1 MNKEKRWP
9 FKIHPIQ
16 FITLGFGG
24 IILIGSLL
32 LTLPMFTNS
41 GEGTPFIDALFT
53 ATSATCVTGLTTLT
67 TSEHWNMGGQLIIL
81 GLIEVGGLG
90 FMMMPFIFFAVMK
103 RKVGLMTRI
112 IISESLNL
120 DGLSGVIKL
129 MYYIL
134 RFAIG
139 FQLLGAILLAVDF
152 IPTYGIGKGIWY
164 AIFHSISAFCNAG
177 FDLFGDSLVGFQGN
191 AYVLLVISGL
201 IIAGG
206 LGFIV
211 WQDLM
216 AFRKTKKLSL
226 HSKLALTVSISLLI
240 FGTIVFYI
248 SESGGRFIVNDT
260 SPINRFANMLF
271 MSVTARTAGYFS
283 VDYGNVSQAGI
294 LFTIVLMF
302 IGGTSGSTAGGLKTT
317 TFGVLL
323 IQTISMLKGRVHAEA
338 FHRTIR
344 PSVVSRALTLF
355 FITLTLCI
363 AVTMVMSVTEV
374 LPRFRGIEYLL
385 FETFSAFGTV
395 GLTMG
400 LTPSLSLMGKLLII
414 ALMYIGRVGI
424 LTVGFSL
431 TMRLM
436 KKANGGHYKLP
447 EESVIIG

>member
-1 MNKEKRWP
+1 MDKEKHRRL
-9 FKIHPIQ
+9 KLYPIQ
-16 FITLGFGG
+16 FIALGFGG
-24 IILIGSLL
+24 VILIGSLL
-32 LTLPMFTNS
+32 LTLPIFTNS
-41 GEGTPFIDALFT
+41 GEGTSFIDALFT

-67 TSEHWNMGGQLIIL
+67 TNEHWNTGGQLVIL

-90 FMMMPFIFFAVMK
+90 FMMMPFIFFAFMK
-103 RKVGLMTRI
+103 KRVGLLTRI
-112 IISESLNL
+112 ILQESLNL
-120 DGLSGVIKL
+120 DSLSGVMRL
-129 MYYIL
+129 MFYIF
-134 RFAIG
+134 RFAFG
-139 FQLLGAILLAVDF
+139 FQLLGAILLAIDF
-152 IPTYGIGKGIWY
+152 VPTYGIAKGLWY

-177 FDLFGDSLVGFQGN
+177 FDLFGDSLVGFQDN
-191 AYVLLVISGL
+191 AYVLFVISGL

-216 AFRKTKKLSL
+216 NFRKTKKLSL
-226 HSKLALTVSISLLI
+226 HSKLALTVSISLLVI
-240 FGTIVFYI
+240 GTLVFYI
-248 SESGGRFIVNDT
+248 SESGGRNIVGD
-260 SPINRFANMLF
+260 SSSIDRFANMLF

-302 IGGTSGSTAGGLKTT
+302 IGGTPGSTAGGLKTT

-323 IQTISMLKGRVHAEA
+323 VQTISMLKGRENAEV
-338 FHRTIR
+338 FRRTIR

-355 FITLTLCI
+355 FITLTSCI
-363 AVTMVMSVTEV
+363 FVTMLMSVTET

-400 LTPSLSLMGKLLII
+400 LTPSLTLAGKLLII
-414 ALMYIGRVGI
+414 GLMYIGRVGI

-436 KKANGGHYKLP
+436 KSNSGHYKLP
-447 EESVIIG
+447 EESVMIG

>member
-9 FKIHPIQ
+9 FKIYPIQ
-16 FITLGFGG
+16 FIALGFGG
-24 IILIGSLL
+24 IILFGSVL

-103 RKVGLMTRI
+103 RKVGLVTRI

-226 HSKLALTVSISLLI
+226 HSKLALTVSISLLV
-240 FGTIVFYI
+240 FGTIVFYV

-436 KKANGGHYKLP
+436 KKVNGGHYKLP

>member
-9 FKIHPIQ
+9 FKIYPIQ
-16 FITLGFGG
+16 FIALGFGG
-24 IILIGSLL
+24 IILFGSVL

-103 RKVGLMTRI
+103 RKVGLVTRI

-226 HSKLALTVSISLLI
+226 HSKLALTVSISLLV
-240 FGTIVFYI
+240 FGTIVFYV

-424 LTVGFSL
+424 LTVGLSL

-436 KKANGGHYKLP
+436 KKANGGHYKIP

>member
-16 FITLGFGG
+16 FIALGFGG
-24 IILIGSLL
+24 IILFGSLL

-103 RKVGLMTRI
+103 RKVGLMMRI

>member
-9 FKIHPIQ
+9 FKIYPIQ
-16 FITLGFGG
+16 FIALGFGG
-24 IILIGSLL
+24 IILFGSVL

-103 RKVGLMTRI
+103 RKVGLVTRI

-226 HSKLALTVSISLLI
+226 HSKLALTVSISLLV
-240 FGTIVFYI
+240 FGTIVFYV

-424 LTVGFSL
+424 LTVGFSP

>member
-9 FKIHPIQ
+9 FKIYPIQ
-16 FITLGFGG
+16 LIALGFGG
-24 IILIGSLL
+24 VILLGSLL
-32 LTLPMFTNS
+32 LTLPLFTRS
-41 GEGTPFIDALFT
+41 GEETPFIDALFT

-81 GLIEVGGLG
+81 VLIEVGGLG

-103 RKVGLMTRI
+103 KKVGLVTRI
-112 IISESLNL
+112 ILSESLNL
-120 DGLSGVIKL
+120 DDLSGVIKL

-139 FQLLGAILLAVDF
+139 FQLVGAILLAVDF
-152 IPTYGIGKGIWY
+152 IPAYGLAKGVWY
-164 AIFHSISAFCNAG
+164 SIFHSISAFCNAG
-177 FDLFGDSLVGFQGN
+177 FDLFGDSLVGFQDN

-216 AFRKTKKLSL
+216 AFRKTRRLSL
-226 HSKLALTVSISLLI
+226 HSKLALTVSIGLLI
-240 FGTIVFYI
+240 FGTVVFYI
-248 SESGGRFIVNDT
+248 SESGGRFIVSDT

-338 FHRTIR
+338 FRRTVR

-436 KKANGGHYKLP
+436 KAKGGHYKLP

>member
-9 FKIHPIQ
+9 FKIYPIQ
-16 FITLGFGG
+16 FIALGFGG
-24 IILIGSLL
+24 VILLGSLL
-32 LTLPMFTNS
+32 LTLPVFTRS
-41 GEGTPFIDALFT
+41 GEKTPFIDALFT

-81 GLIEVGGLG
+81 VLIEVGGLG

-103 RKVGLMTRI
+103 KKVGLVTRI
-112 IISESLNL
+112 ILSESLNL
-120 DGLSGVIKL
+120 DDLSGVIKL

-139 FQLLGAILLAVDF
+139 FQLVGAILLAIDF
-152 IPTYGIGKGIWY
+152 IPAYGLAKGVWY
-164 AIFHSISAFCNAG
+164 SIFHSISAFCNAG
-177 FDLFGDSLVGFQGN
+177 FDLFGDSLVGFQDN

-201 IIAGG
+201 IVAGG

-216 AFRKTKKLSL
+216 AFRKTRRLSL
-226 HSKLALTVSISLLI
+226 HSKLALTVSIGLLI
-240 FGTIVFYI
+240 FGTVVFYI
-248 SESGGRFIVNDT
+248 SESGGRFIVSDT

-338 FHRTIR
+338 FRRTIR

-414 ALMYIGRVGI
+414 GLMYIGRVGI

-436 KKANGGHYKLP
+436 KAKGGHYKLP

>member
-9 FKIHPIQ
+9 FKIYPIQ
-16 FITLGFGG
+16 FIALGFGG
-24 IILIGSLL
+24 VILLGSLL
-32 LTLPMFTNS
+32 LTLPLFTRS
-41 GEGTPFIDALFT
+41 GEETPFIDALFT

-81 GLIEVGGLG
+81 VLIEVGGLG

-103 RKVGLMTRI
+103 KKVGLVTRI
-112 IISESLNL
+112 ILSESLNL
-120 DGLSGVIKL
+120 DDLSGVIKL

-139 FQLLGAILLAVDF
+139 FQLIGAILLAVDF
-152 IPTYGIGKGIWY
+152 IPSYGLAKGVWY
-164 AIFHSISAFCNAG
+164 SIFHSISAFCNAG
-177 FDLFGDSLVGFQGN
+177 FDLFGDSLVGFQDN
-191 AYVLLVISGL
+191 AYILFVISGL
-201 IIAGG
+201 IVAGG

-216 AFRKTKKLSL
+216 AFRKTRRLSL
-226 HSKLALTVSISLLI
+226 HSKLALTVSIGLLI
-240 FGTIVFYI
+240 FGTVVFYI
-248 SESGGRFIVNDT
+248 SESGGRFIVSDT

-338 FHRTIR
+338 FRRTIR

-436 KKANGGHYKLP
+436 KAKGGHYKLP

>member
-9 FKIHPIQ
+9 FKIYPIQ
-16 FITLGFGG
+16 FIALGFGG
-24 IILIGSLL
+24 IILFGSVL

-103 RKVGLMTRI
+103 RKVGLVTRI

-226 HSKLALTVSISLLI
+226 HSKLALTVSISLLV
-240 FGTIVFYI
+240 FGTIVFYV

-424 LTVGFSL
+424 LTVGFYL
-431 TMRLM
+431 TLRLM
-436 KKANGGHYKLP
+436 
-447 EESVIIG
+447 

>member
-9 FKIHPIQ
+9 FKIYPIQ
-16 FITLGFGG
+16 FIALGFGG
-24 IILIGSLL
+24 VILLGSLL
-32 LTLPMFTNS
+32 LTLPVFTRS
-41 GEGTPFIDALFT
+41 GEKTPFIDALFT

-81 GLIEVGGLG
+81 VLIEVGGLG

-103 RKVGLMTRI
+103 KKVGLVTRI
-112 IISESLNL
+112 ILSESLNL
-120 DGLSGVIKL
+120 DDLSGVIKL

-139 FQLLGAILLAVDF
+139 FQLVGAILLAVDF
-152 IPTYGIGKGIWY
+152 IPSYGLAKGVWY
-164 AIFHSISAFCNAG
+164 SIFHSISAFCNAG
-177 FDLFGDSLVGFQGN
+177 FDLFGDSLVGFQDN

-201 IIAGG
+201 IVAGG

-216 AFRKTKKLSL
+216 AFRKTRRLSL
-226 HSKLALTVSISLLI
+226 HSKLALTVSIGLLI
-240 FGTIVFYI
+240 FGTVVFYI
-248 SESGGRFIVNDT
+248 SESGGRFIVSDT

-338 FHRTIR
+338 FRRTIR

-436 KKANGGHYKLP
+436 KAKGGHYKLP

>member
-9 FKIHPIQ
+9 FKIYPIQ
-16 FITLGFGG
+16 FIALGFGG
-24 IILIGSLL
+24 VILLGSLL
-32 LTLPMFTNS
+32 LTLPVFTRS
-41 GEGTPFIDALFT
+41 GEETPFIDALFT

-81 GLIEVGGLG
+81 VLIEVGGLG

-103 RKVGLMTRI
+103 KKVGLVTRI
-112 IISESLNL
+112 ILSESLNL
-120 DGLSGVIKL
+120 DDLSGVIKL

-139 FQLLGAILLAVDF
+139 FQLVGAILLAVDF
-152 IPTYGIGKGIWY
+152 IPAYGLAKGVWY
-164 AIFHSISAFCNAG
+164 SIFHSISAFCNAG
-177 FDLFGDSLVGFQGN
+177 FDLFGDSLVGFQDN

-216 AFRKTKKLSL
+216 AFRKTRRLSL
-226 HSKLALTVSISLLI
+226 HSKLALTVSIGLLI
-240 FGTIVFYI
+240 FGTVVFYI
-248 SESGGRFIVNDT
+248 SESGGHFIVSDT

-338 FHRTIR
+338 FRRTIR

-436 KKANGGHYKLP
+436 KAKGGHYKLP

>member
-1 MNKEKRWP
+1 
-9 FKIHPIQ
+9 
-16 FITLGFGG
+16 
-24 IILIGSLL
+24 
-32 LTLPMFTNS
+32 
-41 GEGTPFIDALFT
+41 
-53 ATSATCVTGLTTLT
+53 
-67 TSEHWNMGGQLIIL
+67 
-81 GLIEVGGLG
+81 
-90 FMMMPFIFFAVMK
+90 
-103 RKVGLMTRI
+103 
-112 IISESLNL
+112 
-120 DGLSGVIKL
+120 
-129 MYYIL
+129 
-134 RFAIG
+134 
-139 FQLLGAILLAVDF
+139 
-152 IPTYGIGKGIWY
+152 
-164 AIFHSISAFCNAG
+164 
-177 FDLFGDSLVGFQGN
+177 
-191 AYVLLVISGL
+191 
-201 IIAGG
+201 
-206 LGFIV
+206 
-211 WQDLM
+211 
-216 AFRKTKKLSL
+216 
-226 HSKLALTVSISLLI
+226 
-240 FGTIVFYI
+240 
-248 SESGGRFIVNDT
+248 
-260 SPINRFANMLF
+260 

-338 FHRTIR
+338 FRRTIR

-400 LTPSLSLMGKLLII
+400 LTPSLSLMAKLLII

-436 KKANGGHYKLP
+436 KAKGGHYKLP

>member
-1 MNKEKRWP
+1 M
-9 FKIHPIQ
+9 
-16 FITLGFGG
+16 
-24 IILIGSLL
+24 
-32 LTLPMFTNS
+32 
-41 GEGTPFIDALFT
+41 
-53 ATSATCVTGLTTLT
+53 
-67 TSEHWNMGGQLIIL
+67 
-81 GLIEVGGLG
+81 
-90 FMMMPFIFFAVMK
+90 
-103 RKVGLMTRI
+103 
-112 IISESLNL
+112 
-120 DGLSGVIKL
+120 
-129 MYYIL
+129 
-134 RFAIG
+134 
-139 FQLLGAILLAVDF
+139 
-152 IPTYGIGKGIWY
+152 
-164 AIFHSISAFCNAG
+164 
-177 FDLFGDSLVGFQGN
+177 
-191 AYVLLVISGL
+191 LLVISGL

-226 HSKLALTVSISLLI
+226 HSKLALTVSISLLV
-240 FGTIVFYI
+240 FGTIVFYV

>member
-9 FKIHPIQ
+9 FKIYPIQ
-16 FITLGFGG
+16 FIALGFGG
-24 IILIGSLL
+24 VILLGSLL
-32 LTLPMFTNS
+32 LTLPVFTRS
-41 GEGTPFIDALFT
+41 GEETPFIDALFT

-81 GLIEVGGLG
+81 VLIEVGGLG

-103 RKVGLMTRI
+103 KKVGLVTRI
-112 IISESLNL
+112 ILSESLNL
-120 DGLSGVIKL
+120 DDLSGVIKL

-139 FQLLGAILLAVDF
+139 FQLVGAILLAVDF
-152 IPTYGIGKGIWY
+152 IPSYGLAKGVWY
-164 AIFHSISAFCNAG
+164 SIFHSISAFCNAG
-177 FDLFGDSLVGFQGN
+177 FDLFGDSLVGFQDN

-201 IIAGG
+201 IVAGG

-216 AFRKTKKLSL
+216 AFRKTRRLSL
-226 HSKLALTVSISLLI
+226 HSKLALTVSIGLLI
-240 FGTIVFYI
+240 FGTVVFYN
-248 SESGGRFIVNDT
+248 SESGGRFIVSDT

-338 FHRTIR
+338 FRRTIR

-414 ALMYIGRVGI
+414 GLMYIGRVGI

-431 TMRLM
+431 TLRLT
-436 KKANGGHYKLP
+436 KGNTGHYKLP

>member
-9 FKIHPIQ
+9 FKIYPIQ
-16 FITLGFGG
+16 FIALGFGG
-24 IILIGSLL
+24 IILFGSVL

-103 RKVGLMTRI
+103 RKVGLVTRI

-226 HSKLALTVSISLLI
+226 HSKLALTVSISLLV
-240 FGTIVFYI
+240 FGTIVFYV

-323 IQTISMLKGRVHAEA
+323 IQTISMLKGQVHAEA

>member
-9 FKIHPIQ
+9 FKIYPIQ
-16 FITLGFGG
+16 FIALGFGG
-24 IILIGSLL
+24 VILLGSLL
-32 LTLPMFTNS
+32 LTLPLFTRS
-41 GEGTPFIDALFT
+41 GEETPFIHALFT

-81 GLIEVGGLG
+81 VLIEVGGLG

-103 RKVGLMTRI
+103 KKVGLVTRI
-112 IISESLNL
+112 ILSESLNL
-120 DGLSGVIKL
+120 DDLSGVIKL

-139 FQLLGAILLAVDF
+139 FQLVGAILLAVDF
-152 IPTYGIGKGIWY
+152 IPSYGLAKGVWY
-164 AIFHSISAFCNAG
+164 SIFHSISAFCNAG
-177 FDLFGDSLVGFQGN
+177 FDLFGDSLVGFQDN

-201 IIAGG
+201 IVAGG

-216 AFRKTKKLSL
+216 AFRKTRRLSL
-226 HSKLALTVSISLLI
+226 HSKLALTVSIGLLI
-240 FGTIVFYI
+240 FGTVVFYI
-248 SESGGRFIVNDT
+248 SESGGRFIVSDT

-338 FHRTIR
+338 FRRTIR

-436 KKANGGHYKLP
+436 KAKGGHYKLP

>member
-9 FKIHPIQ
+9 FKIYPIQ
-16 FITLGFGG
+16 FIALGFGVV
-24 IILIGSLL
+24 ILLGSLL
-32 LTLPMFTNS
+32 LTLPVFTQS
-41 GEGTPFIDALFT
+41 GESTPFIDALFT

-67 TSEHWNMGGQLIIL
+67 TSEHWNMGGQVIIL
-81 GLIEVGGLG
+81 CLIEVGGLG
-90 FMMMPFIFFAVMK
+90 FMMMPFIFFAIMK
-103 RKVGLMTRI
+103 RKVGLLTRI
-112 IISESLNL
+112 ILRESLNI
-120 DGLSGVIKL
+120 DSLSGVMRL
-129 MYYIL
+129 MFYIL
-134 RFAIG
+134 RFALG
-139 FQLLGAILLAVDF
+139 FQLLGAALLAFDF
-152 IPTYGIGKGIWY
+152 IPTYGVTKGLWY
-164 AIFHSISAFCNAG
+164 SIFHSISAFCNAG
-177 FDLFGDSLVGFQGN
+177 FDLFGDSLVGFQDN
-191 AYVLLVISGL
+191 TYVLLVISAL

-216 AFRKTKKLSL
+216 NFRKTKKLSL
-226 HSKLALTVSISLLI
+226 HSKLALTVSLSLLI
-240 FGTIVFYI
+240 IGTIVFYV
-248 SESGGRFIVNDT
+248 SESGGRYVVSGS
-260 SPINRFANMLF
+260 SPIAGFANMFF

-302 IGGTSGSTAGGLKTT
+302 IGGTPGSTAGGLKTT

-323 IQTISMLKGRVHAEA
+323 IQTISMLKGREHAEA
-338 FHRTIR
+338 FRRTIR

-355 FITLTLCI
+355 FITLSLCI
-363 AVTMVMSVTEV
+363 GVTMLMSVTEV

-414 ALMYIGRVGI
+414 GLMYIGRVGI

-431 TMRLM
+431 TLRLT
-436 KKANGGHYKLP
+436 KGNTGHYKLP

>member
-9 FKIHPIQ
+9 FKIYPIQ
-16 FITLGFGG
+16 FIALGFGG
-24 IILIGSLL
+24 VILLGSLL
-32 LTLPMFTNS
+32 LTLPLFTRS
-41 GEGTPFIDALFT
+41 GEETPFIDALFT

-81 GLIEVGGLG
+81 VLIEVGGLG

-103 RKVGLMTRI
+103 KKVGLVTRI
-112 IISESLNL
+112 ILSESLNL
-120 DGLSGVIKL
+120 DDLSGVIKL

-139 FQLLGAILLAVDF
+139 FQLVGAILLAVDF
-152 IPTYGIGKGIWY
+152 IPAYGLAKGVWY
-164 AIFHSISAFCNAG
+164 SIFHSISAFCNAG
-177 FDLFGDSLVGFQGN
+177 FDLFGDSLVGFQDN

-201 IIAGG
+201 IVAGG

-216 AFRKTKKLSL
+216 AFRKTRRLSL
-226 HSKLALTVSISLLI
+226 HSKLALTVSIGLLI
-240 FGTIVFYI
+240 LGTVVFYI
-248 SESGGRFIVNDT
+248 SESGGRFIVSDT

-302 IGGTSGSTAGGLKTT
+302 IGGTSGSTAGGFKTT

-338 FHRTIR
+338 FRRTIR

-436 KKANGGHYKLP
+436 KAKGGHYKLP

>member
-9 FKIHPIQ
+9 FKIYPIQ
-16 FITLGFGG
+16 FIALGFGG
-24 IILIGSLL
+24 VILLGSLL
-32 LTLPMFTNS
+32 LTLPLVTRS
-41 GEGTPFIDALFT
+41 GEETPFIDALFT

-81 GLIEVGGLG
+81 VLIEVGGLG

-103 RKVGLMTRI
+103 KKVGLVTRI
-112 IISESLNL
+112 ILSESLNL
-120 DGLSGVIKL
+120 DDLSGVIKL

-139 FQLLGAILLAVDF
+139 FQLVGAILLAVDF
-152 IPTYGIGKGIWY
+152 IPAYGLAKGVWY
-164 AIFHSISAFCNAG
+164 SIFHSISAFCNAG
-177 FDLFGDSLVGFQGN
+177 FDLFGDSLVGFQNN

-216 AFRKTKKLSL
+216 AFRKTRRLSL
-226 HSKLALTVSISLLI
+226 HSKLALTVSIGLLI
-240 FGTIVFYI
+240 FGTVVFYI
-248 SESGGRFIVNDT
+248 SESGGRFIVSDT

-338 FHRTIR
+338 FRRTVR

-436 KKANGGHYKLP
+436 KAKGGHYKLP

>member
-16 FITLGFGG
+16 FIALGFGG
-24 IILIGSLL
+24 IILFGSLL

-103 RKVGLMTRI
+103 RKVGLITRI

>member
-9 FKIHPIQ
+9 FKIYPIQ
-16 FITLGFGG
+16 FIALGFGG
-24 IILIGSLL
+24 VILLGSLL
-32 LTLPMFTNS
+32 LTLPLVTRS
-41 GEGTPFIDALFT
+41 GEETPFIDALFT

-81 GLIEVGGLG
+81 VLIEVGGLG

-103 RKVGLMTRI
+103 KKVGLVTRI
-112 IISESLNL
+112 ILSESLNL
-120 DGLSGVIKL
+120 DDLSGVIKL

-139 FQLLGAILLAVDF
+139 FQLVGAILLAVDF
-152 IPTYGIGKGIWY
+152 IPSYGLAKGVWY
-164 AIFHSISAFCNAG
+164 SIFHSISAFCNAG
-177 FDLFGDSLVGFQGN
+177 FDLFGDSLVGFQDN

-216 AFRKTKKLSL
+216 AFRKTRRLSL
-226 HSKLALTVSISLLI
+226 HSKLALTVSIGLLI
-240 FGTIVFYI
+240 FGTVVFYI
-248 SESGGRFIVNDT
+248 SESGGRFIVSDT

-338 FHRTIR
+338 FRRTIR

-436 KKANGGHYKLP
+436 KAKGGHYKLP